1 MDADGK
7 LSGGVNMEGIK
18 YYNNLINKL
27 ISEGKGYTYFFSS
40 KKKVTIPVTRTRMTP
55 VPDPN
60 RDGYGTD
67 IFFSPVG
74 NLTGT

>member
-40 KKKVTIPVTRTRMTP
+40 KKKLHIFVTRSQ
-55 VPDPN
+55 N
-60 RDGYGTD
+60 
-67 IFFSPVG
+67 
-74 NLTGT
+74 

>member
-27 ISEGKGYTYFFSS
+27 ISEGKGLAYFTN
-40 KKKVTIPVTRTRMTP
+40 KKWLHILMTRRVKNKFLSAT
-55 VPDPN
+55 
-60 RDGYGTD
+60 
-67 IFFSPVG
+67 
-74 NLTGT
+74 